1 MTRSLIGRLGAVVGA
16 ALGVLLMAGLLAV
29 LAVIALGNASLLTTH
44 GISMEP
50 RFHAGDLAVLRPAD
64 RYDVGDVVAYRS
76 TLMHEVV
83 MHRIVAVEGG
93 HYTFKGDNNAWLD
106 PEQPT
111 AADLIG
117 RLSLRV
123 PQGGSWLER
132 LTSPPALGL
141 IAFGLLASG
150 GTTVQTR
157 RRRRRGTMSRHTT
170 TSTSRS
176 RAVALATAPPWLRT
190 AAAATAVVAMLG
202 LALAAWAWTGP
213 VTKASTSQAQADRS
227 MTFSYTASVPQTPA
241 YDGTTVASPDPVFR
255 KLANTID
262 VHYAY
267 RGTPG
272 SVTVSAVLST
282 AGGWHSIVPLAASK
296 TFTTTGYHGTVRL
309 DLKALDARAQA
320 AAAVTGLP
328 TNQVTVTVLPRVDTT
343 DGARFAP
350 TLSLSLSPLQL
361 TLAGD
366 AKTLV
371 VKDSTPVKQVTT
383 APRTIGALG
392 QQLTAATA
400 RTLSTI
406 LVLAGLLGAAM
417 LALIARLSAPTS
429 EGAGI
434 RRRYAPLLVPV
445 HPMPAPPGRPVV
457 DVTEFA
463 TLARLAERYGLL
475 VLHWSRSGVETFVVQ
490 DEGTTYRYRTSTGK
504 TSDPGAGGTPVEAE
518 ADHARP

>member
-1 MTRSLIGRLGAVVGA
+1 MRHSPRTLTSLTV
-16 ALGVLLMAGLLAV
+16 LAV
-29 LAVIALGNASLLTTH
+29 LLFVVGWLAWPAQLGGRSTYVTTH
-44 GISMEP
+44 GNSMEP

-64 RYDVGDVVAYRS
+64 RYDVGDIVAYHS
-76 TLMHEVV
+76 PLLKAVLL
-83 MHRIVAVEGG
+83 HRIVAVEGG
-93 HYTFKGDNNAWLD
+93 HYTFKGDNNSWLD

-111 AADLIG
+111 TSDLIG
-117 RLSLRV
+117 KLAVRI
-123 PQGGSWLER
+123 PQGGVWLER
-132 LTSPPALGL
+132 LTSTPALWL
-141 IAFGLLASG
+141 IAFGLFASG
-150 GTTVQTR
+150 GTTVQIR

-170 TSTSRS
+170 TPPSRW
-176 RAVALATAPPWLRT
+176 RAAPLATAPPWLRT
-190 AAAATAVVAMLG
+190 AAAATAVVAILG
-202 LALAAWAWTGP
+202 LALAAWAWAGP
-213 VTKASTSQAQADRS
+213 LTKAVSSQEPASRS

-255 KLANTID
+255 KLTNTVD

-267 RGTPG
+267 QGTPG
-272 SVTVSAVLST
+272 AVTVSAVLST
-282 AGGWHSIVPLAASK
+282 AGGWHSTVPLVAPT

-309 DLKALDARAQA
+309 DLLALDARAQA

-328 TNQVTVTVLPRVDTT
+328 ANQVTVTVIPRVDTT
-343 DGARFAP
+343 DGAHFAP

-406 LVLAGLLGAAM
+406 LLLAALLGAAM

-434 RRRYAPLLVPV
+434 RRRYAPLLVSV

-457 DVTEFA
+457 DVAEFA

-504 TSDPGAGGTPVEAE
+504 TSDPGAGSTPVEAA